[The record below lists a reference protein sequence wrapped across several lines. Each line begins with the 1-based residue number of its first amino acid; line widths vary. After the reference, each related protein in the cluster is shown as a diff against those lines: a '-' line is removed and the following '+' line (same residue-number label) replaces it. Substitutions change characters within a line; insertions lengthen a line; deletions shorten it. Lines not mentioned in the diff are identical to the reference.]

1 MVVIS
6 AALTEIEAQKI
17 DAIVERGCFMNR
29 SDFVRS
35 AIREFLEGFSQD
47 EAKLRTVKE

>member
-1 MVVIS
+1 MVVVS
-6 AALTEIEAQKI
+6 AALTENEAQRI

-35 AIREFLEGFSQD
+35 AIREFLEGFSID
-47 EAKLRTVKE
+47 EATKRTEQK

>member
-6 AALTEIEAQKI
+6 AALTEAEAQKI

-29 SDFVRS
+29 SDFVRT
-35 AIREFLEGFSQD
+35 AIREFLEGFSIE
-47 EAKLRTVKE
+47 EATKRTDQK

>member
-1 MVVIS
+1 MVVVS
-6 AALTEIEAQKI
+6 AALTEAETQKI

-35 AIREFLEGFSQD
+35 AIREFLESFSVK
-47 EAKLRTVKE
+47 EAKLRTVK